1 MENELTEMF
10 SDDAEE
16 IAAEP
21 VPAPEIEQ
29 PVETPA
35 ETLESEPVADPAPE
49 PVAAQP
55 ERPEPGFVPIAAMM
69 DERDRRKA
77 LEAELAQFK
86 QQRQAPDA
94 PDPYDDPQG
103 FAAHQQTL
111 VQQAIIA
118 DRFERSHED
127 AVEKHGE
134 DTVRGAIEWAQQ
146 RAAANPA
153 FAAEYMSKTRPIQWI
168 VQQHKREA
176 DLADYSKDPVAFA
189 RRILETHGQLSAP
202 VAAAPAIPVAAPV
215 QQAVPP
221 VKVPRSLATQGSGP
235 SDIREVAT
243 GALAAV
249 DSVFPN

>member
-10 SDDAEE
+10 SDDVAEE
-16 IAAEP
+16 VAADPEP
-21 VPAPEIEQ
+21 SPEIEQ
-29 PVETPA
+29 PVEAPA
-35 ETLESEPVADPAPE
+35 ETQEPEPEAPPAPE
-49 PVAAQP
+49 AVAQP

-86 QQRQAPDA
+86 QQKPAPNA

-103 FAAHQQTL
+103 FAAYQHSL
-111 VQQAIIA
+111 VQEAIVK

-134 DTVRGAIEWAQQ
+134 ETVQSALQWAQE
-146 RAAANPA
+146 RATANPA

-189 RRILETHGQLSAP
+189 RRILEAHGQVSAP